1 MADMAIGGNMA
12 ARPMQRAAV
21 EPYLTSWTFRQGL
34 RDGKMQVLR
43 ALKPHVTERTESRV
57 MIVLYV
63 IVAWYEAV
71 GYTGPTVIG

>member
-1 MADMAIGGNMA
+1 M
-12 ARPMQRAAV
+12 

-63 IVAWYEAV
+63 IVARYETV